1 MPKLKKLRETVET
14 HIEKEENL
22 LFPESSE
29 RLCNRQREGIANKLK
44 KKKCLNG
51 LEACRIKNWYPYLKI

>member
-29 RLCNRQREGIANKLK
+29 RLCNLQREGIAQN
-44 KKKCLNG
+44 
-51 LEACRIKNWYPYLKI
+51 